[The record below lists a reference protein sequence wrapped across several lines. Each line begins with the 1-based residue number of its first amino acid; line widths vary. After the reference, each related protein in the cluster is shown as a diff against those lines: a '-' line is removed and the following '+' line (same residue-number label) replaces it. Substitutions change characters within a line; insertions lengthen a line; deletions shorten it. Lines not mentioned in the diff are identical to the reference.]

1 MQCGSK
7 ERGGHEQSSRA
18 GEAAGVEEVGRQ
30 ARGWSHSSSHSL
42 FVTGGGRQGQLPPP
56 DRNTHT
62 PTCVEIIQKSVNAQ
76 KKKKDKNP
84 LMEQL
89 LQTRHPSLNNRGSDR
104 PQNEKNKK
112 TERYDEKKQRGE
124 RIAILPLDMYCTPLK
139 TI

>member
-42 FVTGGGRQGQLPPP
+42 FVTGGRQGQLSPP

-76 KKKKDKNP
+76 KEKKDKIP

-89 LQTRHPSLNNRGSDR
+89 LQTRHPSLNNRGSDL
-104 PQNEKNKK
+104 PQNGEKK
-112 TERYDEKKQRGE
+112 RCDQKKQRGE
-124 RIAILPLDMYCTPLK
+124 CIVILPLDMYCTPLK